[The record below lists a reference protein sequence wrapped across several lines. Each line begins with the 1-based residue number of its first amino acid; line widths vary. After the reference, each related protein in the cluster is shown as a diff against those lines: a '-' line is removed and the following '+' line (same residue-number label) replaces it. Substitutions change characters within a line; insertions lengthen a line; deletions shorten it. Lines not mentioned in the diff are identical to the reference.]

1 MNEIHVSGIAKSIW
15 TYDGNL
21 YVRISVARDG
31 GRPSRHPDA
40 GGSYDYITVLF
51 PGGAAQ
57 GLRVG
62 KGQTITAHGWLQSR
76 DVHEGLDDFLRRA
89 QRHTNG
95 SQSREERLATVETL
109 LEAPLQVHRSVNEV
123 VAERW
128 RVA

>member
-1 MNEIHVSGIAKSIW
+1 MNEIHVTGIAKSIW

-31 GRPSRHPDA
+31 GRPNRAPSA
-40 GGSYDYITVLF
+40 GGSFDYITVLF
-51 PGGAAQ
+51 PGGAQQ
-57 GLRVG
+57 GLRLR

-89 QRHTNG
+89 QRRTNG
-95 SQSREERLATVETL
+95 SSNPEQALAQVEEVLDE
-109 LEAPLQVHRSVNEV
+109 PLQVHRSVNEV

-128 RVA
+128 SVS